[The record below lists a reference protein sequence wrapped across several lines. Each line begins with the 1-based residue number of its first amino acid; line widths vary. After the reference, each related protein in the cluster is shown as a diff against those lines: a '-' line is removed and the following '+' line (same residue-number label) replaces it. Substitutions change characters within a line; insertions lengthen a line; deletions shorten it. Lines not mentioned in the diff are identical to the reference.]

1 MDTSTLESLA
11 SASRERLIEMSLAA
25 IERKIADPLLREADR
40 TRLTQAIEKN
50 IEVGTKPVVGAAK
63 VAAYSW
69 FNRITALRYMDAANQ
84 SGSYGVVTP
93 ADGSGQGAPE
103 CIQRAREGFFDPR
116 INSNVRERV
125 TKLLF
130 ENRDLDAYVLLL
142 QEYFALWHA
151 VMPGVFPRTD
161 DWTNLVPPS
170 DLLSAG
176 ESVRA
181 DIVEAICPDESGQMD
196 VEVIGWL
203 YQFYISARKREI
215 SDSKVKITAATLA
228 PVTQLFTPHWVV
240 RYLVENTLGMQW
252 LRAHTDSKLQ
262 ERFEYL
268 VTSAAGQQDQGLAI
282 ANPEDF
288 RVIDPACGSGHM
300 LTYAFDVLWDMYV
313 EAGYPTRQIARTILE
328 KNLHGVDI
336 DERAVQLASF
346 ALTMKAIEHDPRFLT
361 RIEREMRRGSAQW
374 KGPHIVHVA
383 SVYLDDLSPAEI
395 MDVTQSE
402 VCTDIP
408 VLIEQ
413 LRNADT
419 YGSLIQVPSGAH
431 NLFREIARRID
442 AGERQQLLGDAD
454 YDDWVR
460 AADMCEILEGGRYT
474 TLIANPPYL
483 SMKKVKDPLKRFAN
497 KHYKR
502 SSTDLCTMFIER
514 AASLAQRRGAIGMIT
529 MHAWMFLDSYRELR
543 PWMLSTMSID
553 SMAHLGTRAFDSIG
567 GEVVQTTAFTTTNAS
582 CDADR
587 AGVYLR
593 LVDGCNEAEKAQLL
607 REAARNNAHDLRFE
621 TSAST
626 LAVIPGRPVVY
637 WATQQMLAAFK
648 NGVSLG
654 EVTNPRAGLC
664 TGNNELFTRQ
674 WFEVSASRS
683 YFNASSRSDS
693 VDSGAKWFPYNK
705 GGEFRRWW
713 GNQNLV
719 VNWVDDGADY
729 YQYIDSHPGCGTRV
743 QGTDCYF
750 HPCVSWSN
758 VSSGDVSFRFFDSSS
773 LFGHKGSA
781 VFSGRFSDLLKYL
794 GFLNS
799 AVVGTLAEYIAPT
812 VMLEVG
818 QVKNLPWIEPESF
831 DSTGVERLIDIFRAD
846 WNARETSWDFARPPY
861 LRGGHSLLQD
871 AFGDWYRRSCET
883 ADEAQRLETENNR
896 YWADVY
902 GLADEVEVDVPLSR
916 VSLTYNSRFA
926 FAPTKGAP
934 GRSDEE
940 YRWLHYQRSARELIS
955 WVIGVTMGRYSVDL
969 PGLVLA
975 DQASSLDDFRTRVAE
990 PRLQSEDDGI
1000 IPVTGGAFDDD
1011 ASRRVKDVLRVAFG
1025 AADLGDNIE
1034 FLTRCLAV
1042 KPGSSSAEFVPPVIP
1057 ADPEQALEDYMAKS
1071 FAADHQKDYSGRPVY
1086 WSLESPKGTF
1096 RALIYLH
1103 RYTPD
1108 TVGQVLTKYAAPFV
1122 DRLKAE
1128 SKAVGRERDAVKGN
1142 DRKSDR
1148 ERARIDKKRAEIDA
1162 TIAEVQGYIDS
1173 VLQPL
1178 AQRRI
1183 HLDLDDG
1190 VRINRLKLAYGWR
1203 TDLADLPQPA
1213 IGAATPAIKNA
1224 IEKDLKW
1231 VRGETKKNNV
1241 WWNKQ

>member
-1 MDTSTLESLA
+1 MNTSALESLA
-11 SASRERLIEMSLAA
+11 SASCERLIEMSVAA
-25 IERKIADPLLREADR
+25 IERKMADSVLGNADRVRLPKADKDYTEADG
-40 TRLTQAIEKN
+40 N
-50 IEVGTKPVVGAAK
+50 WVVGAAK
-63 VAAYSW
+63 VVAYSW
-69 FNRITALRYMDAANQ
+69 FNRLTALRYMDAMGL
-84 SGSYGVVTP
+84 SGDYGVVTP
-93 ADGSGQGAPE
+93 AEGSGTGVPE
-103 CIQRAREGFFDPR
+103 CVQRARGGDFDRR
-116 INSNVRERV
+116 IGEETRARV
-125 TKLLF
+125 AQLLF
-130 ENRDLDAYVLLL
+130 DNRDLDAYVLLL
-142 QEYFALWHA
+142 REYFAAWHR
-151 VMPGVFPRTD
+151 VMPGVFPEAD
-161 DWTNLVPPS
+161 DWTNQFPPV

-181 DIVEAICPDESGQMD
+181 DIVAAIGPDESGRMD

-203 YQFYISARKREI
+203 YQFYIAARKQEI
-215 SDSKVKITAATLA
+215 NESKVKIDKDTLA

-252 LRAHTDSKLQ
+252 LRAHPDSALREK
-262 ERFEYL
+262 FEYL
-268 VTSAAGQQDQGLAI
+268 VTPAEGQEDQGLAI
-282 ANPEDF
+282 DNPEDF

-313 EAGYPTRQIARTILE
+313 EAGYPTRQIARLILE
-328 KNLHGVDI
+328 KNLHGADV
-336 DERAVQLASF
+336 DERAAQLASF
-346 ALTMKAIEHDPRFLT
+346 ALTMKAVEHDLGFLG
-361 RIEREMRRGSAQW
+361 RIERRTRQGGETSWRG
-374 KGPHIVHVA
+374 PRIVHVE
-383 SVYLDDLSPAEI
+383 SVKLDELSPAEI
-395 MDVTQSE
+395 ADASGDGVSLGVSQ
-402 VCTDIP
+402 
-408 VLIEQ
+408 LIEQ
-413 LRNADT
+413 LRYADT
-419 YGSLIQVPSGAH
+419 YGSLIRVPAGASA
-431 NLFREIARRID
+431 LFREIARRIE
-442 AGERQQLLGDAD
+442 AGERQQVLLGAD
-454 YDDWVR
+454 SEEWLR
-460 AADMCEILEGGRYT
+460 AANMCEVLEEGRYT

-483 SMKKVKDPLKRFAN
+483 GMRKVKDPLKRFAN

-543 PWMLSTMSID
+543 PWMLSAMSID

-593 LVDGCNEAEKAQLL
+593 LVDGRNEAEKAQLL
-607 REAARNNAHDLRFE
+607 CEAAANNDHMLRFE

-637 WATQQMLAAFK
+637 WASQQMLNVFATGAP
-648 NGVSLG
+648 LG
-654 EVTNPRAGLC
+654 EITEAKVGLQ
-664 TGNNELFTRQ
+664 TGDNERFLRQ
-674 WFEVSASRS
+674 WFEVSAGRS
-683 YFNASSRSDS
+683 YMRARDRE
-693 VDSGAKWFPYNK
+693 DAKASGARWFPHNK
-705 GGEFRRWW
+705 GGEYRKWW
-713 GNQNLV
+713 GNQDYV
-719 VNWVDDGADY
+719 INWQDDGRELWDFRPRSV
-729 YQYIDSHPGCGTRV
+729 IRNP
-743 QGTDCYF
+743 DCYF
-750 HPCVSWSN
+750 RPCVSWSR
-758 VSSGDVSFRFFDSSS
+758 VSSGELSVRFFSQ
-773 LFGHKGSA
+773 GSTPNDVGPVIVA
-781 VFSGRFSDLLKYL
+781 ERDKLLEIASMSNSAIAT
-794 GFLNS
+794 GFL
-799 AVVGTLAEYIAPT
+799 AVMAPGTHF
-812 VMLEVG
+812 EVG

-831 DSTGVERLIDIFRAD
+831 EPVGVERLIEIFRAD
-846 WNARETSWDFARPPY
+846 WDARETSWDFARPPY

-871 AFGDWYRRSCET
+871 AFDDWYRRSCET
-883 ADEAQRLETENNR
+883 ADEAQRLERENNR

-916 VSLTYNSRFA
+916 VSLTYNPRFA

-934 GRSDEE
+934 ERSEEE

-955 WVIGVTMGRYSVDL
+955 WAIGVTMGRYSVDV

-975 DQASSLDDFRTRVAE
+975 DQASSLDDFRARVAE
-990 PRLQSEDDGI
+990 SRLEPDDDGI
-1000 IPVTGGAFDDD
+1000 IPVTGGSFDDD
-1011 ASRRVKDVLRVAFG
+1011 ASRRVKAVLRVVFG
-1025 AADLGDNIE
+1025 AADLGDNVE

-1042 KPGSSSAEFVPPVIP
+1042 KPGSATAEFVPPVIP

-1108 TVGQVLTKYAAPFV
+1108 TVGQVLTKYAVPFV

-1128 SKAVGRERDAVKGN
+1128 SEAIGRDRDAVKGN

-1148 ERARIDKKRAEIDA
+1148 ERARFDKKRAEIDA
-1162 TIAEVQGYIDS
+1162 KIAEVQGYIDS

-1203 TDLADLPQPA
+1203 SDLADLPQPA
-1213 IGAATPAIKNA
+1213 IGAATPDVKRGIAS
-1224 IEKDLKW
+1224 DLKW
-1231 VRGETKKNNV
+1231 ARGEIKKNNV
-1241 WWNKQ
+1241 WWS